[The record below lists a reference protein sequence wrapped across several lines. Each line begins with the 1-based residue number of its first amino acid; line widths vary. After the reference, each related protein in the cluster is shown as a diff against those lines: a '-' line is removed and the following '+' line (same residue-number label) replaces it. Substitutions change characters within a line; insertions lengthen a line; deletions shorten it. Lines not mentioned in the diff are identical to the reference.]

1 MKENLGVFF
10 YLSGFF
16 LRQLLQRK
24 GGGGEFFAWNVHTKK
39 VGSYDLIMILLF
51 GCALCG
57 ISIGPKLNL
66 NFIFGY
72 DFVEFYIDFQ

>member
-10 YLSGFF
+10 LSFWFF
-16 LRQLLQRK
+16 FK
-24 GGGGEFFAWNVHTKK
+24 GTLAKKRVGRGGEFFAWNVHTKK

-57 ISIGPKLNL
+57 MSIGPKLSL
-66 NFIFGY
+66 KLLFLF
-72 DFVEFYIDFQ
+72 